1 MIETKGLT
9 KRFDDILAV
18 DHISAKIR
26 DGSVFVPIS
35 PNTLPSLITSARRSG
50 TAVCSD

>member
-1 MIETKGLT
+1 MIETSGLT

-26 DGSVFVPIS
+26 DGSVFG
-35 PNTLPSLITSARRSG
+35 LIGNERCRKKVIYCAWSAES
-50 TAVCSD
+50 

>member
-1 MIETKGLT
+1 MIETSGLT

-26 DGSVFVPIS
+26 
-35 PNTLPSLITSARRSG
+35 
-50 TAVCSD
+50 VCSD

>member
-1 MIETKGLT
+1 MIETSGLT

-26 DGSVFVPIS
+26 DGSVFG
-35 PNTLPSLITSARRSG
+35 LIGTNGAGRKVHSCVWSAES
-50 TAVCSD
+50 